1 MSAAIYREI
10 AAYKSVLE
18 SYSRPLLGLIEWE
31 LSPAGNVRVLNNTV
45 NYYRFFD
52 ATAHAEFLYRCVE
65 QTIDQDILQEV
76 AYLQAYDQFN
86 KGVQEIVDMPEQTVD
101 WLHKFLR
108 QHDGQLSKRV
118 RTNEFAALTRDEVK
132 RVEAL
137 YHDSF
142 QGLGLSESDIE
153 S

>member
-1 MSAAIYREI
+1 
-10 AAYKSVLE
+10 
-18 SYSRPLLGLIEWE
+18 
-31 LSPAGNVRVLNNTV
+31 VRVLNYTV

-65 QTIDQDILQEV
+65 QTIDQDLPQEV

-86 KGVQEIVDMPEQTVD
+86 KGVQEIGDMPEQKVD
-101 WLHKFLR
+101 LLRKFLR
-108 QHDGQLSKRV
+108 QHNSQLSKRA
-118 RTNEFAALTRDEVK
+118 RMNEFAALTSEEVE

-137 YHDSF
+137 YRGSF
-142 QGLGLSESDIE
+142 EGLALSESDME